1 MPLVSPVTVIGEVVP
16 VAVTLPGLEVTVYC
30 VIGEPPVLV
39 GAVKLT
45 TACALPA
52 TAETEVGTPGVVAGV
67 TAVDALEAAPGPTL
81 FVAVT
86 VKV

>member
-1 MPLVSPVTVIGEVVP
+1 ML
-16 VAVTLPGLEVTVYC
+16 A
-30 VIGEPPVLV
+30 

-52 TAETEVGTPGVVAGV
+52 TAETPVGAPGVVAGV
-67 TAVDALEAAPGPTL
+67 TAKEALEALPVPTL